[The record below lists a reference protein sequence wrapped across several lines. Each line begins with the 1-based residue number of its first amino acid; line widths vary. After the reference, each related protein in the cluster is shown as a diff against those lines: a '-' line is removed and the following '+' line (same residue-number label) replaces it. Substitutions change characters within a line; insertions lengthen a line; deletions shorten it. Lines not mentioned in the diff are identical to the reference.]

1 MQARARGV
9 LQEDR
14 ESERRFHR
22 PRRAFD
28 EDDVAPRDPAFQCL
42 VQAFDEGAP
51 GTMKSSLGF
60 SILLQNAARA
70 ALHCLYLSLEERGS
84 SLLKQMGSLGLHLE
98 VPKGSLVVLDPRTAT
113 NLLGEKKDWLEG
125 LRQGIQSVK
134 DQRGLDLIVIDS
146 LEALEVLAKFKDRRR
161 EVYRL
166 VQGAPRRGASGTMK
180 SSLAYYVLYH
190 NALAGSPGL
199 YVTLEQTAAGL
210 LEHVAGLGLKATS
223 VSEALPIL
231 DLSRGREYLEEM
243 VSKVGS
249 MSENAAPR
257 GEALLAVLKAKIFE
271 LRMKRNFRL
280 LAIDSWDAL
289 ELVLE
294 FDDRRA
300 ETFGFFEWL
309 RDLGVTSLLISEEPA
324 LEAPPTALE
333 EEFLA
338 DGIIHLRLE
347 PVTET
352 AFQRRVQCVKMRSV
366 NQDSDDHTLLYEN
379 GRFEVARAIG

>member
-1 MQARARGV
+1 MARPLVKTHIRG
-9 LQEDR
+9 
-14 ESERRFHR
+14 
-22 PRRAFD
+22 FD
-28 EDDVAPRDPAFQCL
+28 EDVL
-42 VQAFDEGAP
+42 
-51 GTMKSSLGF
+51 
-60 SILLQNAARA
+60 
-70 ALHCLYLSLEERGS
+70 RGGIP
-84 SLLKQMGSLGLHLE
+84 QGH
-98 VPKGSLVVLDPRTAT
+98 VVL
-113 NLLGEKKDWLEG
+113 
-125 LRQGIQSVK
+125 V
-134 DQRGLDLIVIDS
+134 
-146 LEALEVLAKFKDRRR
+146 
-161 EVYRL
+161 
-166 VQGAPRRGASGTMK
+166 RGASGTMK

-190 NALAGSPGL
+190 NALEGAPGL

-210 LEHVAGLGLKATS
+210 LEHIAGLGLKATA

-243 VSKVGS
+243 VAKVGS
-249 MSENAAPR
+249 MAETAAPR

-271 LRMKRNFRL
+271 LRMRRNFRL

-324 LEAPPTALE
+324 LEAASTALE

-366 NQDSDDHTLLYEN
+366 NQDSDDHTLLFEN

>member
-1 MQARARGV
+1 MARPLVKTHIRG
-9 LQEDR
+9 
-14 ESERRFHR
+14 
-22 PRRAFD
+22 FD
-28 EDDVAPRDPAFQCL
+28 EDVL
-42 VQAFDEGAP
+42 
-51 GTMKSSLGF
+51 
-60 SILLQNAARA
+60 
-70 ALHCLYLSLEERGS
+70 RGGIP
-84 SLLKQMGSLGLHLE
+84 QGH
-98 VPKGSLVVLDPRTAT
+98 VVL
-113 NLLGEKKDWLEG
+113 
-125 LRQGIQSVK
+125 V
-134 DQRGLDLIVIDS
+134 
-146 LEALEVLAKFKDRRR
+146 
-161 EVYRL
+161 
-166 VQGAPRRGASGTMK
+166 RGASGTMK

-210 LEHVAGLGLKATS
+210 LENVAGLGLKATS

-271 LRMKRNFRL
+271 LRMRRNFRL

-289 ELVLE
+289 ELILE

-309 RDLGVTSLLISEEPA
+309 RDLGVTSLLISEEPS

-366 NQDSDDHTLLYEN
+366 NQDSDDHTLLFEN